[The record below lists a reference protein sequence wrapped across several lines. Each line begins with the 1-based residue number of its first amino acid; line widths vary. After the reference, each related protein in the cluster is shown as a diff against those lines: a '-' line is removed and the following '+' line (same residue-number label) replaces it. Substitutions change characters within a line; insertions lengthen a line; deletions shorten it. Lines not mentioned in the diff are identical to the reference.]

1 MGNMERTGTKQKENN
16 MKRITPKEAAQMMQC
31 GEQQVRMMVQLG
43 KIPGAF
49 CTGKNPRRTYYIY
62 REQIENL
69 TKGARDEE
77 E

>member
-1 MGNMERTGTKQKENN
+1 
-16 MKRITPKEAAQMMQC
+16 
-31 GEQQVRMMVQLG
+31 MVQLG

-49 CTGKNPRRTYYIY
+49 CTGKRPRRTYYIY
-62 REQIENL
+62 QEQIENL

>member
-1 MGNMERTGTKQKENN
+1 MRRLT
-16 MKRITPKEAAQMMQC
+16 IKEAAQMLQAS
-31 GEQQVRMMVQLG
+31 EQEVRMLIQLG
-43 KIPGAF
+43 RIPGAF

>member
-1 MGNMERTGTKQKENN
+1 MGNMERAGEQQKEKV
-16 MKRITPKEAAQMMQC
+16 MKRITIIEAARMMNC
-31 GEQQVRMMVQLG
+31 GTQQVRMMVQLG

-49 CTGKNPRRTYYIY
+49 CTGKRPRRTYYIY

>member
-49 CTGKNPRRTYYIY
+49 CYGPKERRTYIITD
-62 REQIENL
+62 EQIKKL
-69 TKGARDEE
+69 MKGV
-77 E
+77 

>member
-1 MGNMERTGTKQKENN
+1 MR
-16 MKRITPKEAAQMMQC
+16 RITILEAAKMMNC
-31 GEQQVRMMVQLG
+31 GTQQIRMMVQLG

-49 CTGKNPRRTYYIY
+49 CTGKRPRRTYYIY

>member
-1 MGNMERTGTKQKENN
+1 MC
-16 MKRITPKEAAQMMQC
+16 RIKILEAAKMMNC
-31 GEQQVRMMVQLG
+31 GTQQIRMMVQLG